1 MAYTMA
7 GKVALIT
14 GGSSG
19 IGRSVGLLFARE
31 GARVVVA
38 ARRTDAGEE
47 TVQMIREAGGEAHF
61 VQTDVSHA
69 AEVHALVNT
78 CVTRYGRPNY
88 AVNNA
93 GIETRGSFLELLE
106 DEWDRVLD
114 VNLKG
119 PYLCGQTV
127 ARHMVEHDIH
137 GSIVNIASI
146 NSEVAL
152 KNQAHYVA
160 SKGGLRLL
168 TKAMAIDLAP
178 HGIRVNA
185 VGPGV
190 IDTAMSARSL
200 SDPATREQMLA
211 NIPLNRVG
219 QPRDVANVTLFLAS
233 EEASYMTGSIVF
245 VDGGWLIH

>member
-1 MAYTMA
+1 VRLA
-7 GKVALIT
+7 GKTAIVT
-14 GGSSG
+14 GGAAG
-19 IGRSVGLLFARE
+19 NGRAIAVRFAAEGANIVVADVAEDGARETARTIEELGRSAIV
-31 GARVVVA
+31 
-38 ARRTDAGEE
+38 TS
-47 TVQMIREAGGEAHF
+47 
-61 VQTDVSHA
+61 TDVSQKRDVEGMLNQA
-69 AEVHALVNT
+69 VEAFGTVDVL
-78 CVTRYGRPNY
+78 
-88 AVNNA
+88 VNNA

-106 DEWDRVLD
+106 DDWDHVLN

-119 PYLCGQTV
+119 PYLCGQIV
-127 ARHMVEHDIH
+127 ARHMVEHAIH

-219 QPRDVANVTLFLAS
+219 QPREVANVTLFLAS

>member
-1 MAYTMA
+1 VRLA
-7 GKVALIT
+7 GKTAIVTGAAAGNGRAIAVRFAEEGANIVVADVAEA
-14 GGSSG
+14 G
-19 IGRSVGLLFARE
+19 ARE
-31 GARVVVA
+31 TARIVEELG
-38 ARRTDAGEE
+38 RTAIV
-47 TVQMIREAGGEAHF
+47 TS
-61 VQTDVSHA
+61 TDVSQKRDVEGMLNQA
-69 AEVHALVNT
+69 VDAFGKVDVL
-78 CVTRYGRPNY
+78 
-88 AVNNA
+88 VNNA

-219 QPRDVANVTLFLAS
+219 QPREVANVTLFLAS